1 VADALDLPEEQDADE
16 PWYIEAKDKDPAA
29 ENKRQGR
36 VLSRV
41 ASLCPAI
48 AVVAV
53 PNAGKR
59 SDWERLERWREGA
72 RAGMVDLIFH
82 WEPTRAGDRGTYFC
96 EMKDGKK
103 MPTPA
108 QRDRLNLLF
117 RQGHRCGVHRTADT
131 VIASLRAAGAPF
143 LDVGGQ

>member
-1 VADALDLPEEQDADE
+1 MVDAIDLPEEQEQDE
-16 PWYIEAKDKDPAA
+16 PWYIEAKDKDAA
-29 ENKRQGR
+29 PENKRQGA

-41 ASLCPAI
+41 AILCPAV

-82 WEPTRAGDRGTYFC
+82 WEPMRAGDRGTYFC

-108 QRDRLNLLF
+108 QRDRLNLLH
-117 RQGHRCGVHRTADT
+117 RQGHRCGVHRTAST
-131 VIASLRAAGAPF
+131 VIDHLRAAGAPF
-143 LDVGGQ
+143 IDSDGC